1 MIRFQ
6 AQSVTLDAARGDE
19 APTRQI
25 SGIAVP
31 YNVDAV
37 VMSGEQ
43 VRLLPGSLPVDGP
56 APRLLAEHDTNQVIG
71 VVTAREDTPEG
82 MLFTAKI
89 AKTRAGDDLLE
100 LLQMG
105 AYDSVSVGV
114 QPTDYEHDGRTLVIK
129 SAEWEELSVVYQPAF
144 SGAKIQQIAA
154 AAEVEVEEPQPSEE
168 EEMSDQTPEVVE
180 AAAVVPT
187 APIYATAK
195 REFKLP
201 SAAEYL
207 AAYNAGGAE
216 FDQLLANIKAAAP
229 DVVTTDTPGVL
240 PTPIVG
246 PVYNNFVGNRPVV
259 DAIGVKAMPAGG
271 KVFVRPE
278 VTTHTSIAAQSAEN
292 AALQSGTFVVSSN
305 NVTKGAYGGYVT
317 VSEQD
322 LDWTDPAIL
331 GLLLDDMSRIYANAT
346 DNVAADALLAGCS
359 QTAVL
364 TDPTSPSEWVSD
376 IYDAASTILTNSN
389 GGYATHLFL
398 APNMWAALGKLVDS
412 SGRPL
417 FPQAGPM
424 NAYGAVS
431 PVANGGNAWGLQVVV
446 DRNFAADTVI
456 VGDPSGF
463 EIFEQQKGAISQD
476 NASTISRTIAFRGY
490 FATLMIDATKF
501 VSLT

>member
-56 APRLLAEHDTNQVIG
+56 APRLLAEHDTHQVIG

-278 VTTHTSIAAQSAEN
+278 VTTHTSIAVQSAEN

>member
-278 VTTHTSIAAQSAEN
+278 VTTHTSIAVQSAEN